1 MGGRCPSGDKGQRS
15 PLPRGRAH
23 LGELDERR
31 AEAEDELAALRVG
44 QRRLDDLRSYAT
56 LIDEH
61 LRELPDLVHG
71 RDDAIREHTYTE
83 EHEECRREAAAE
95 GRLPVFR
102 PSPNMFRERTP
113 EEMEELR
120 RVRER
125 ERAERYRGVY
135 TTLGLRI
142 VAHEDGTLELTWRAG
157 EGVSERCTSP
167 RCKAAAMIFSSSTPA
182 RSKVSTC
189 PNSL

>member
-1 MGGRCPSGDKGQRS
+1 M
-15 PLPRGRAH
+15 
-23 LGELDERR
+23 
-31 AEAEDELAALRVG
+31 
-44 QRRLDDLRSYAT
+44 
-56 LIDEH
+56 
-61 LRELPDLVHG
+61 HG

-102 PSPNMFRERTP
+102 LSPDMFRERTP

-135 TTLGLRI
+135 TTLSDRRARRRHAG
-142 VAHEDGTLELTWRAG
+142 VDLEGRG
-157 EGVSERCTSP
+157 GR
-167 RCKAAAMIFSSSTPA
+167 
-182 RSKVSTC
+182 
-189 PNSL
+189 